1 MSDKSQEKSEISIER
16 REFRKRHKEFM
27 KNNVHHLDRLMTLN
41 RERVGS
47 FGTVIERNAEQFADK
62 IAIKFEEKQITYKE
76 FNELV
81 NKYAHYLLSLGLEKG
96 DIVDIIMGNR
106 IEYVALVGAVAK
118 IGVEGSL
125 INSDLREKSLTH
137 CVKITLG
144 KVIVVGEECFEAF
157 DSIKDDLGLDDQIL
171 CFSPDSGTML
181 CPDGYIDLS
190 LAVEKLPITNPS
202 PIVDVDMFDNHVYI
216 FTSGTTGLPKAAY
229 FPRQRM
235 LVGGIY
241 MGQVLGQFTSDDTI
255 YVSTPLFHSN
265 PLAIGIGGSFAAG
278 ATVAL
283 ARKFSA
289 SRFWGEIRKYNVTA
303 FIYVGELLRY
313 LLNQPPKP
321 NDADNPVKKIIGNGL
336 RPEIWMEFK
345 NRFGIERIAEF
356 YGTTESFGQFSNLLN
371 FDCTCGYCSTAHA
384 IVKYDVEEDAP
395 IKGKDGFMQKV
406 ALGDAGLLIF
416 PVQSD
421 ASFFGYKDKK
431 ATEAKIF
438 RNVFKEGD
446 KWINSGDLMKD
457 IGCGHAQFVDRVGDT
472 FRWKGHNMSTTE
484 VEKIFNSFEQ
494 VLLSTVYGV
503 QIPGTDG
510 RAPMAAFAANVD
522 SDKIDFKGLAELL
535 TNNLPPYGVP
545 VFLRLKTKL
554 PTTST
559 HKFQKSPLKKEG
571 FDLELIE
578 DALHVKVPREANY
591 MPLTKDLYEDILKG
605 NYRF

>member
-1 MSDKSQEKSEISIER
+1 MSDKSPEKSEISIER
-16 REFRKRHKEFM
+16 REFRKRFKEFM
-27 KNNVHHLDRLMTLN
+27 KNNIHHMNKLMTLN

-47 FGTVIERNAEQFADK
+47 FGTVIERNAEQLADK
-62 IAIKFEEKQITYKE
+62 IAIKFEENQITYKE

-171 CFSPDSGTML
+171 CFSPDSGTMP

-235 LVGGIY
+235 VVGGIY
-241 MGQVLGQFTSDDTI
+241 MGQVLGQLTSDDTI
-255 YVSTPLFHSN
+255 YVPTPLFHSN
-265 PLAIGIGGSFAAG
+265 PLAIGVGGAFAAG
-278 ATVAL
+278 ATIAL
-283 ARKFSA
+283 ARKFSV
-289 SRFWGEIRKYNVTA
+289 SRFWDEIRKYNATA

-321 NDADNPVKKIIGNGL
+321 NDADNPVKAIIGNGL

-356 YGTTESFGQFSNLLN
+356 YGTTESFGQFSNLFN
-371 FDCTCGYCSTAHA
+371 FDCTCGYCSTTYA

-395 IKGKDGFMQKV
+395 IRGEDGFMQKV

-431 ATEAKIF
+431 ATESKIF

-457 IGCGHAQFVDRVGDT
+457 IGCSHAQFVDRVGDT

-484 VEKIFNSFEQ
+484 VEKIFNSFVHVQ
-494 VLLSTVYGV
+494 LSTVYGV

-522 SDKIDFKGLAELL
+522 ADKIDFKGLAELL

-571 FDLELIE
+571 FDINLIDE
-578 DALHVKVPREANY
+578 ALYVKVSREANY
-591 MPLTKDLYEDILKG
+591 VPLTKEIYEDIQKG
-605 NYRF
+605 KYKI

>member
-1 MSDKSQEKSEISIER
+1 MSDKSQEKSEIHIER
-16 REFRKRHKEFM
+16 REYRKRYKEFM
-27 KNNVHHLDRLMTLN
+27 KNNFHHMDRLMTLN

-47 FGTVIERNAEQFADK
+47 FGTVIERNAEQFTDK

-81 NKYAHYLLSLGLEKG
+81 NKYAHYFLSLGLEKG

-106 IEYVALVGAVAK
+106 IEYIALVGAVAK
-118 IGVEGSL
+118 LGVEGSL
-125 INSDLREKSLTH
+125 INSDLRERSLTH

-171 CFSPDSGTML
+171 CFSPDTGTIP
-181 CPDGYIDLS
+181 CPDGYTDLT
-190 LAVEKLPITNPS
+190 LAVEKFPITNPS

-241 MGQVLGQFTSDDTI
+241 MGQVLGQFNSDDTI
-255 YVSTPLFHSN
+255 YVSIPLFHSN

-289 SRFWGEIRKYNVTA
+289 SRFWDDIRKYNATA

-313 LLNQPPKP
+313 LLNQPQKP
-321 NDADNPVKKIIGNGL
+321 NDADNPVTKIVGNGL

-345 NRFGIERIAEF
+345 NRFGIERIGEF

-371 FDCTCGYCSTAHA
+371 FDCTCGHCSQAHA
-384 IVKYDVEEDAP
+384 IVKYDVEEDTP
-395 IKGKDGFMQKV
+395 IRGENGFMQKV
-406 ALGDAGLLIF
+406 ALEDAGLLIF

-421 ASFFGYKDKK
+421 TSFLGYKDKK

-457 IGCGHAQFVDRVGDT
+457 IGCSHAQFVDRVGDT

-484 VEKIFNSFEQ
+484 VEKIFNDFEH
-494 VLLSTVYGV
+494 VSLSTVYGV

-510 RAPMAAFAANVD
+510 RAPMATFAAKVD
-522 SDKIDFKGLAELL
+522 AENIDFKGLAELL

-559 HKFQKSPLKKEG
+559 HKFQKGPLKKEG

-578 DALHVKVPREANY
+578 DALYVKVPREANY
-591 MPLTKDLYEDILKG
+591 IPLTKVLYEDILKG
-605 NYRF
+605 NYKF

>member
-1 MSDKSQEKSEISIER
+1 MSENSQEESEISIDR
-16 REFRKRHKEFM
+16 KEFRKRYKEFM
-27 KNNVHHLDRLMTLN
+27 KNNIHHLNILMTLS

-106 IEYVALVGAVAK
+106 IEYVTLVGAIAK

-144 KVIVVGEECFEAF
+144 KVIVVGEERFEAF

-171 CFSPDSGTML
+171 CFSPDTGTMP
-181 CPDGYIDLS
+181 CPDGYTDLS
-190 LAVEKLPITNPS
+190 LAVEKFPITNP
-202 PIVDVDMFDNHVYI
+202 PPVADIDMFDNHVYI

-235 LVGGIY
+235 
-241 MGQVLGQFTSDDTI
+241 
-255 YVSTPLFHSN
+255 
-265 PLAIGIGGSFAAG
+265 
-278 ATVAL
+278 
-283 ARKFSA
+283 
-289 SRFWGEIRKYNVTA
+289 
-303 FIYVGELLRY
+303 
-313 LLNQPPKP
+313 
-321 NDADNPVKKIIGNGL
+321 
-336 RPEIWMEFK
+336 
-345 NRFGIERIAEF
+345 
-356 YGTTESFGQFSNLLN
+356 
-371 FDCTCGYCSTAHA
+371 
-384 IVKYDVEEDAP
+384 
-395 IKGKDGFMQKV
+395 
-406 ALGDAGLLIF
+406 
-416 PVQSD
+416 
-421 ASFFGYKDKK
+421 
-431 ATEAKIF
+431 
-438 RNVFKEGD
+438 
-446 KWINSGDLMKD
+446 KD
-457 IGCGHAQFVDRVGDT
+457 IGCSHAQFVDRVGDT

-484 VEKIFNSFEQ
+484 VEKIFNDFEQ

-510 RAPMAAFAANVD
+510 RAPMATFAAKVD
-522 SDKIDFKGLAELL
+522 EDKIDFKGLAELL

-545 VFLRLKTKL
+545 LFLRLKTKL

-559 HKFQKSPLKKEG
+559 HKFQKGPLKKEG

-578 DALHVKVPREANY
+578 DALYVKVPREANY
-591 MPLTKDLYEDILKG
+591 IPLTKVLYEDILKG
-605 NYRF
+605 NYKF

>member
-1 MSDKSQEKSEISIER
+1 
-16 REFRKRHKEFM
+16 
-27 KNNVHHLDRLMTLN
+27 
-41 RERVGS
+41 
-47 FGTVIERNAEQFADK
+47 
-62 IAIKFEEKQITYKE
+62 
-76 FNELV
+76 
-81 NKYAHYLLSLGLEKG
+81 
-96 DIVDIIMGNR
+96 
-106 IEYVALVGAVAK
+106 
-118 IGVEGSL
+118 
-125 INSDLREKSLTH
+125 
-137 CVKITLG
+137 
-144 KVIVVGEECFEAF
+144 
-157 DSIKDDLGLDDQIL
+157 
-171 CFSPDSGTML
+171 
-181 CPDGYIDLS
+181 
-190 LAVEKLPITNPS
+190 
-202 PIVDVDMFDNHVYI
+202 MFDNHVYI

-289 SRFWGEIRKYNVTA
+289 SRFWDEIRKYNATA

-321 NDADNPVKKIIGNGL
+321 NDADNPVKTIIGNGL

-356 YGTTESFGQFSNLLN
+356 YGTTESFGQFSNLFN
-371 FDCTCGYCSTAHA
+371 FDCTCGHCSNAHA

-395 IKGKDGFMQKV
+395 IRGEDGFMQRV

-421 ASFFGYKDKK
+421 TSFLGYKDKK

-457 IGCGHAQFVDRVGDT
+457 IGCSHAQFVDRVGDT

-484 VEKIFNSFEQ
+484 VEKIFNGFEQ
-494 VLLSTVYGV
+494 VSLSTVYGV

-510 RAPMAAFAANVD
+510 RAPMATFVAKVD
-522 SDKIDFKGLAELL
+522 GDKIDFKGLAELL

-559 HKFQKSPLKKEG
+559 HKFQKGPLKKEG

-578 DALHVKVPREANY
+578 DALYVKVPREANY
-591 MPLTKDLYEDILKG
+591 IPLTKVLYEDILKG
-605 NYRF
+605 NYKF